1 MTGAERPQLFSTF
14 TKTFDF
20 KNFFKV
26 FRKIKSFHYNSLG
39 MTNLPHAHNLNY
51 NTEYFGAVT
60 GAERPQLFSTFSK
73 TFDFK
78 NFFKS
83 ILIFKKKFIP
93 HDLRNLRRDPSSVN
107 LL

>member
-1 MTGAERPQLFSTF
+1 LISKIFS
-14 TKTFDF
+14 
-20 KNFFKV
+20 KV

-39 MTNLPHAHNLNY
+39 MTNPPHAHNLNY

-60 GAERPQLFSTFSK
+60 GAERPQLFSTFTN

-83 ILIFKKKFIP
+83 FQKKKIKV
-93 HDLRNLRRDPSSVN
+93 HSS
-107 LL
+107 

>member
-1 MTGAERPQLFSTF
+1 
-14 TKTFDF
+14 
-20 KNFFKV
+20 
-26 FRKIKSFHYNSLG
+26 

-60 GAERPQLFSTFSK
+60 GAKRPQLFSTFTN
-73 TFDFK
+73 TFDFR

-93 HDLRNLRRDPSSVN
+93 HDQRNLRRDPSSVN